1 VVKMS
6 EQISGWI
13 DGETEEPESARVLAA
28 VHADVALRARCASY
42 WVLGDVLRGQ
52 ARPCL
57 GAGFTARVMHEL
69 EREPTVLAPRVLRK
83 SVRHTWYAAAAAVSG
98 VVVAVWMGLSMW
110 PAGLSEAGLAPVA
123 VAPVS
128 PSMGVQRVADTDLDE
143 RAYLMAHRASVMG
156 SPVGVAASIR
166 TVSDERMGGR

>member
-1 VVKMS
+1 MS

-28 VHADVALRARCASY
+28 INADAGLRARCASY
-42 WVLGDVLRGQ
+42 WVLGDVLRDQ

-57 GAGFTARVMHEL
+57 GDDFTAKVMREL
-69 EREPTVLAPRVLRK
+69 AQEPTVLAPRASRK
-83 SVRHTWYAAAAAVSG
+83 AMQHSWYAAAAAISG
-98 VVVAVWMGLSMW
+98 VVVAVWMGLSLW
-110 PAGLSEAGLAPVA
+110 PAGGPDAGPVPVA
-123 VAPVS
+123 VAPSTS
-128 PSMGVQRVADTDLDE
+128 PVGVQRVADADLDE

-166 TVSDERMGGR
+166 TVSDEQMGGR

>member
-1 VVKMS
+1 MS

-28 VHADVALRARCASY
+28 VHADATLRARCASY
-42 WVLGDVLRGQ
+42 WVLGDVLRKQ
-52 ARPCL
+52 AQPCL
-57 GAGFTARVMHEL
+57 GNDFTTRVMREL
-69 EREPTVLAPRVLRK
+69 AQEPTVLAPRAARK
-83 SVRHTWYAAAAAVSG
+83 AMQHTWYAAAAAVSG
-98 VVVAVWMGLSMW
+98 VVVAVWMGLSLW
-110 PAGLSEAGLAPVA
+110 PAGAPDAGLTPVA
-123 VAPVS
+123 VAPVN
-128 PSMGVQRVADTDLDE
+128 PPAGVQRVADTDLDE